1 MMATEHFPLDG
12 EPGNSQMAVAEVRAK
27 IVLRGRS
34 DDMAFAAAAQSALGF
49 ALPTKTGT
57 AAQSAANDI
66 AITALCLA
74 PDEWMLWAADNKRT
88 ALLGRLRESLGD
100 VFGAAVDVSDYYLV
114 IKLNGDNADDILAS
128 GCPLDLAQV
137 QLANAHKVIT
147 GKRRFSSTAT
157 AIPTKAKA
165 ILPFADYTTRHLPHS
180 AAMPKSR
187 QFENAATNKT
197 PY

>member
-137 QLANAHKVIT
+137 QVGECAQSHHGQAQILIYRTAAGYDIQT
-147 GKRRFSSTAT
+147 RISMASYLWRRFQTA
-157 AIPTKAKA
+157 AI
-165 ILPFADYTTRHLPHS
+165 
-180 AAMPKSR
+180 
-187 QFENAATNKT
+187 
-197 PY
+197 